1 MIRSVVFTVLFFLS
15 VLPWSLAVVAVRVAG
30 PAASYAVARHWARV
44 AVALCRGLCGLSF
57 RVEGL
62 EHLPATPAVAL
73 LKHSSAYET
82 VVQLLLLPPQSWVL
96 KHELTWAP
104 FFGWALAALRPIAID
119 RGSGRQAVEQ
129 VVQQGTARL
138 KAGLWVTVFP
148 EGTRMP
154 PGETRRYGISG
165 TLLAQRA
172 GCLIVPI
179 AHNAGDFWPRRGWRK
194 RAGVVTFRIGAP
206 VDPADRDVREL
217 NESIQGW
224 IEGEVAALRQEPG
237 PSGGASGPSSAG

>member
-1 MIRSVVFTVLFFLS
+1 VIRSVAFTVLFFLS
-15 VLPWSLAVVAVRVAG
+15 ILPWSLVVVAARVAG
-30 PAASYAVARHWARV
+30 PAASYAVARHWARTV
-44 AVALCRGLCGLSF
+44 IGLCRVLCGLSF

-62 EHLPATPAVAL
+62 EHLPTVPSVAL

-82 VVQLLLLPPQSWVL
+82 VVQLLFLPPQSWVL
-96 KHELTWAP
+96 KRELTWAP

-138 KAGLWVTVFP
+138 QAGLWVTVFP

-206 VDPADRDVREL
+206 VDPAGRDVREL
-217 NESIQGW
+217 NESIQRW
-224 IEGEVAALRQEPG
+224 IEAEVAALRRQPY
-237 PSGGASGPSSAG
+237 PSGGAPGPSYAG